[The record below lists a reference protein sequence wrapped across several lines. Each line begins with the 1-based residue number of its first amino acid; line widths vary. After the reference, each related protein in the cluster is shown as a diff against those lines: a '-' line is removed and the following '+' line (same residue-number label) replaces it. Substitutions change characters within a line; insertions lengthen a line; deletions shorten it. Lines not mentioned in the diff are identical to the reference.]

1 MLSDHLRILRKQEG
15 LTQAALAERLGLSRA
30 VIGAYEEGRAEPGLK
45 TLVHMAS
52 LFKCTLDELVSG
64 SRPEGR
70 EADPSGRNLR
80 VLPVAVDLEGEEHM
94 SLVPIKAAAGYA
106 QGYGD
111 TEFIKNLPHFRMPF
125 IELSPKRSY
134 RVFQIEGESML
145 PVHPGSYV
153 LCEYLADWN
162 EIKSDECHVVLT
174 REDGV
179 VYKRVV
185 NRLREDGTLLM
196 KSDNPKF
203 RPFTL
208 GVSEVCEV
216 WRARGYVSFRL
227 PEPGES
233 NDGLRHVGEVLD
245 EIRSDLRSLKQNL
258 IH

>member
-1 MLSDHLRILRKQEG
+1 MLQHHLKVFRKREG

-30 VIGAYEEGRAEPGLK
+30 VVGAYEEGRAEPALK
-45 TLVHMAS
+45 TLQHMAM
-52 LFKCTLDELVSG
+52 LFRCTLDELVSG
-64 SRPEGR
+64 GQGG
-70 EADPSGRNLR
+70 DPDASGRNLR
-80 VLPVAVDLEGEEHM
+80 VLPVAVDAEGEEHI

-106 QGYGD
+106 NGYGD

-162 EIKSDECHVVLT
+162 DIKSDECHVVLT
-174 REDGV
+174 REEGV

-203 RPFTL
+203 RPFVL
-208 GVSEVCEV
+208 GASEVCEV
-216 WRARGYVSFRL
+216 WKARGYVSFRL
-227 PEPGES
+227 PEPGEGT
-233 NDGLRHVGEVLD
+233 DGLRHVSEVLD
-245 EIRSDLRSLKQNL
+245 EIRGDLRTLKQNL